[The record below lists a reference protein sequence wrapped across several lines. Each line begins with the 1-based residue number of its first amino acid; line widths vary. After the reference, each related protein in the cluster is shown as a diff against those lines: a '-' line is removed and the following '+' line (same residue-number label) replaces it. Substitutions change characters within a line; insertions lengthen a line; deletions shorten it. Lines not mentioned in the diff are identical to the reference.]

1 MYMDKLS
8 KQEVLRHIFA
18 VITLSNYLI
27 PCDCMF
33 GFYTVLVFMIKMSKK
48 KKTKDKRDKTFI
60 TNWIHVQESSIAVI
74 INIAN
79 NTSYSYFYCSLIHK
93 RSSKVFFHHDWF
105 LIHCLKQIKLKGYVS
120 NLLGRRHVT

>member
-33 GFYTVLVFMIKMSKK
+33 GFYTVLVFMIKMSRKK
-48 KKTKDKRDKTFI
+48 QTRKIKETRLLLPTGYTF
-60 TNWIHVQESSIAVI
+60 
-74 INIAN
+74 
-79 NTSYSYFYCSLIHK
+79 
-93 RSSKVFFHHDWF
+93 R
-105 LIHCLKQIKLKGYVS
+105 
-120 NLLGRRHVT
+120 NLALQ